1 MNRNLYFLGT
11 LFLGLSVV
19 AGLWQS
25 IITLQI
31 GGQIYF
37 LDSFTGWFIGV
48 SIVSLAGSL
57 ILLKYY
63 SYKNYW
69 FAFFTLIIAAIASF
83 CLFFI
88 MYKMLVARQLEEY
101 YMPVLLLSLGTGAV
115 YAISLIFSKAG
126 KRTWLKTAGCFMFVI
141 NLILISVLIWHI
153 NSQDVGLKDALEKM
167 SQWISMAGSL
177 VPVLFILN
185 FLSEVKLLNTE
196 EVNTTGHKVSE
207 SLLSVVGLSALGFT
221 FGFGL
226 QLASES
232 SSSVY
237 WGKRI
242 FEQTQEMA
250 ELFEARTFVSSKG
263 DTLLYRLLKP
273 LDYDPQKKY
282 PMVLSLPYGGQP
294 GTDKIRQIEGAAAA
308 QLLSSDMNR
317 RKYPAFLFI
326 PNCPAGAGW
335 GGIPNYPTVD
345 SLVFEAI
352 DALQKQEPGIDVKRC
367 YVTGISRGGYGSW
380 HFISIRPDMFAAAI
394 PVCGGGDP
402 KLAPNIVDVSIWAF
416 HGAKDRNVPVNGSR
430 DMIAAIK
437 KAGGNPRYTEFPD
450 AHHNIWEEV
459 KNTPGLLDW
468 LFAQKRE

>member
-1 MNRNLYFLGT
+1 MNRNLYFLGN
-11 LFLGLSVV
+11 LFLGLTVA
-19 AGLWQS
+19 AGLLQS
-25 IITLQI
+25 IINLQI

-48 SIVSLAGSL
+48 NIISLAGSL

-63 SYKNYW
+63 HYKKYW
-69 FAFFTLIIAAIASF
+69 FVFSTLTIAAVASF
-83 CLFFI
+83 CLFII
-88 MYKMLVARQLEEY
+88 MYRILEARQLAGY
-101 YMPVLLLSLGTGAV
+101 YTPIFLLSLGTGAV

-126 KRTWLKTAGCFMFVI
+126 KRTWLKTAGVFTFVI
-141 NLILISVLIWHI
+141 NLILMSVVIWHT
-153 NSQDVGLKDALEKM
+153 NSQDVELKDTLEKM
-167 SQWISMAGSL
+167 SQWISMAGNL
-177 VPVLFILN
+177 VPMLFILN
-185 FLSEVKLLNTE
+185 FLGEVKLLNTE
-196 EVNTTGHKVSE
+196 NVNTTEQKFSGN
-207 SLLSVVGLSALGFT
+207 LLTVAGLLALGFT

-226 QLASES
+226 QLAAES

-242 FEQTQEMA
+242 FEQTQDIA
-250 ELFEARTFVSSKG
+250 KLFEARTFVSSKG

-345 SLVFEAI
+345 SLVFDAI
-352 DALQKQEPGIDVKRC
+352 DVLQKQEPGIDVKRC
-367 YVTGISRGGYGSW
+367 YVTGISRGGYGAW

-416 HGAKDRNVPVNGSR
+416 HGAKDRNVPVSGSR

-450 AHHNIWEEV
+450 AHHNIWEDV
-459 KNTPGLLDW
+459 KNTLGLLDW
-468 LFAQKRE
+468 LFAQKRD